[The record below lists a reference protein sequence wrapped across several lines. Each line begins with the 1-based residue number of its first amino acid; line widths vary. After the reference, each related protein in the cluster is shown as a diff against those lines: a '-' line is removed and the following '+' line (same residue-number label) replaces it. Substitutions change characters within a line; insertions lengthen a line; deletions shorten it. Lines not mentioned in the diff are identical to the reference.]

1 MFRSDCSW
9 RLFTSRSIEKRGY
22 KASGGWALLFSDFY
36 VSELLI
42 GWQIDMYPIK
52 STVSYDAS
60 SVSWDFYAKPAPHFS
75 VTEQILTT
83 HKTGPFRPVLA
94 SEEKTRW
101 SVKLK
106 KKVLG
111 AMTPWRAQEEVENIE
126 LCLRCFII
134 SDMMQRKLKESLKLH
149 FSNMVPLEIKKHVR
163 KKFLKQIFV

>member
-9 RLFTSRSIEKRGY
+9 RLFTSRLIEKRGY
-22 KASGGWALLFSDFY
+22 EASGGLELLFSDFY

-60 SVSWDFYAKPAPHFS
+60 SVSWEFYAKPAPHFS
-75 VTEQILTT
+75 LTEQILTT
-83 HKTGPFRPVLA
+83 HKTGLFRPVLA

-106 KKVLG
+106 KEVLG

-134 SDMMQRKLKESLKLH
+134 TDMMQRKLEDSLKLH
-149 FSNMVPLEIKKHVR
+149 FSNMVPLVIMKHVR
-163 KKFLKQIFV
+163 KKIF